1 MNKVFRLLVQSNME
15 GFSELLVLQ
24 SECWSA
30 GSNTSRTLE
39 VGFLDKDSI
48 VKVKK
53 IASYLTRQHTS
64 QVAGAHLW
72 FV

>member
-1 MNKVFRLLVQSNME
+1 MNKVLRLLVLSNME
-15 GFSELLVLQ
+15 GFSVLLVLQ

-30 GSNTSRTLE
+30 GSNTSCTLE

-53 IASYLTRQHTS
+53 IASYLTVS
-64 QVAGAHLW
+64 LVCVA
-72 FV
+72 